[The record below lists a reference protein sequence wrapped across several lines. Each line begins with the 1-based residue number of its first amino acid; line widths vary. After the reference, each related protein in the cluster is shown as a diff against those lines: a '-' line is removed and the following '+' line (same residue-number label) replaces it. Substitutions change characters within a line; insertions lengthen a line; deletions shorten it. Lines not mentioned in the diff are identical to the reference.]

1 MRIDRI
7 AVALLGLLPLAGCYT
22 TGPEDDPVLVKLTQL
37 DARLSKVEATLNND
51 SLLQLMTQLQS
62 TQEEVRA
69 LRGEIETARNDM
81 EGMRGQQREQFINL
95 DGRLAA
101 IERGAGTAGAMPE
114 AGDEGAP
121 APAPGA
127 GAPAGG
133 TDAEL
138 YDSSFALLKNGR
150 YEEAAQGFRRL
161 VETWPQSSYAGNSQY
176 WLAET
181 LYVRRDFTKAL
192 PEFTKAVE
200 QYPRSSKVGDAM
212 LKVGFCQYEL
222 GHFQE
227 ARAAMERVVERYP
240 DSSAAKL
247 ATERLDRMRREGH

>member
-7 AVALLGLLPLAGCYT
+7 AVALLGLLPLGGCYT

-51 SLLQLMTQLQS
+51 SLMQLMTQLQS

-69 LRGEIETARNDM
+69 LRGEIETARNDI
-81 EGMRGQQREQFINL
+81 EGLRGQQRDHFVNL
-95 DGRLAA
+95 DARLAA
-101 IERGAGTAGAMPE
+101 IERGAGTAATPE
-114 AGDEGAP
+114 PGDEGAS
-121 APAPGA
+121 AGAGPGA
-127 GAPAGG
+127 AAGG

-150 YEEAAQGFRRL
+150 YDEAAQGFRRL
-161 VETWPQSSYAGNSQY
+161 VETWPQSTYAGNSQY

-181 LYVRRDFTKAL
+181 LYVRRDFAKAL

-222 GHFQE
+222 GHYQE

>member
-7 AVALLGLLPLAGCYT
+7 ALLLLGLLPLGGCYT

-37 DARLSKVEATLNND
+37 DARLSKVESTLNSD
-51 SLLQLMTQLQS
+51 SLMQLMSQLQS

-69 LRGEIETARNDM
+69 LRGEIETARNDI
-81 EGMRGQQREQFINL
+81 EGLRGQQREHFLNL

-101 IERGAGTAGAMPE
+101 IERGVAPATGADS
-114 AGDEGAP
+114 GDEGAP
-121 APAPGA
+121 AAASGA
-127 GAPAGG
+127 GAPAAG

-138 YDSSFALLKNGR
+138 YDSSFASLKNGR

-161 VETWPQSSYAGNSQY
+161 VETWPQSTYAGNSQY

-181 LYVRRDFTKAL
+181 LYVRRDFAKAL
-192 PEFTKAVE
+192 PEFTKVVD

-222 GHFQE
+222 GHYQE

-247 ATERLDRMRREGH
+247 ATERLDRMRREGR

>member
-7 AVALLGLLPLAGCYT
+7 AIALLGLLPLGGCYT

-51 SLLQLMTQLQS
+51 SLMQLMTQLQS

-69 LRGEIETARNDM
+69 LRGEIETARNDI
-81 EGMRGQQREQFINL
+81 EGLRGQQREHFLNL

-101 IERGAGTAGAMPE
+101 IERGVTPAATPDS
-114 AGDEGAP
+114 GDEGAP
-121 APAPGA
+121 VPPAGA
-127 GAPAGG
+127 GAQGAG

-161 VETWPQSSYAGNSQY
+161 VETWPQSTYAGNSQY

-181 LYVRRDFTKAL
+181 LYVRRDFAKAL
-192 PEFTKAVE
+192 PEFTKAVD

-212 LKVGFCQYEL
+212 LKVGFCQSEL
-222 GHFQE
+222 GHYQE

>member
-7 AVALLGLLPLAGCYT
+7 AVALLGLLPLGGCYT

-37 DARLSKVEATLNND
+37 DARLSKVEATLNSD
-51 SLLQLMTQLQS
+51 SLMQLMSQLQS

-69 LRGEIETARNDM
+69 LRGDIETARNDI
-81 EGMRGQQREQFINL
+81 EGMRGQQREHFLNL

-101 IERGAGTAGAMPE
+101 IERGAVPASAIGSGDAGAPST
-114 AGDEGAP
+114 GTTG
-121 APAPGA
+121 

-150 YEEAAQGFRRL
+150 YEDAAQGFRRL
-161 VETWPQSSYAGNSQY
+161 IETWPQSTYAGNSQY

-181 LYVRRDFTKAL
+181 FYVRRDFAKAL

-212 LKVGFCQYEL
+212 LKVGLCQYEL
-222 GHFQE
+222 GQFQE

-240 DSSAAKL
+240 DSSAARL
-247 ATERLDRMRREGH
+247 ATERLERMRREGH

>member
-7 AVALLGLLPLAGCYT
+7 AVALLGLLPLGGCYT

-69 LRGEIETARNDM
+69 LRGEIETARNDI
-81 EGMRGQQREQFINL
+81 EGLRGQQRDHFVNL

-101 IERGAGTAGAMPE
+101 IERGVGTVATPE
-114 AGDEGAP
+114 SGDEGAP
-121 APAPGA
+121 AAAAGTGA
-127 GAPAGG
+127 AAGG

-138 YDSSFALLKNGR
+138 YDSSFTLLKNGR
-150 YEEAAQGFRRL
+150 YDEAAQGFRRL

-181 LYVRRDFTKAL
+181 LYVRRDFAKAL

-222 GHFQE
+222 GHYQE